1 VSAPARNTRSVLLS
15 LAVFGLACT
24 DAPTASRDG
33 EAEERV
39 VVSVAGV
46 AGDDAG
52 IVLRLTGAVHSVDAA
67 RQSLDLAWSMEAGA
81 STVAVVGALA
91 ESGALLVVRRRV
103 TSEPLWAEV
112 MQVAGEDGELLEVA
126 RVRVETRRLEE

>member
-1 VSAPARNTRSVLLS
+1 MSAPARITRSVLLS

-24 DAPTASRDG
+24 DAPTGVRDSG
-33 EAEERV
+33 AEERV

-52 IVLRLTGAVHSVDAA
+52 IVLQLTGVVHSVDPA
-67 RQSLDLAWSMEAGA
+67 RQSLDLAWSMGAGA

-91 ESGALLVVRRRV
+91 ESGELLVVRRRV
-103 TSEPLWAEV
+103 TAEPLSAEV
-112 MQVAGEDGELLEVA
+112 MQVARGDGELLDVT